1 MSSKNSEMRIF
12 EKNKINTRIIEINAI
27 MKRNVSTIERLD
39 ESKDNKEFNKNQ
51 IKKLEIKNQ
60 EYQKELEKLRKDI
73 QDIDNGVCDKLFEEK
88 LQKNVEINKKKQDI
102 IDKKYVER
110 KEQTRDD
117 SHKLQKFYNSN
128 KTNLSENYLQ
138 KEKNRFF
145 KNITTIPDYIVEKL
159 RILPNNKGYIWRNVY
174 CYGDGTRNLRS
185 YYTEIYEN
193 FKGGTNIYITDS
205 DFSCVYEKQ
214 GKNNRKLISE
224 KSRTK

>member
-102 IDKKYVER
+102 IDKKYYAI
-110 KEQTRDD
+110 KI
-117 SHKLQKFYNSN
+117 H
-128 KTNLSENYLQ
+128 
-138 KEKNRFF
+138 NRE
-145 KNITTIPDYIVEKL
+145 DYKHGH
-159 RILPNNKGYIWRNVY
+159 R
-174 CYGDGTRNLRS
+174 
-185 YYTEIYEN
+185 
-193 FKGGTNIYITDS
+193 
-205 DFSCVYEKQ
+205 
-214 GKNNRKLISE
+214 
-224 KSRTK
+224 